1 MPRACFETLPY
12 PPHAAVRIPPKR
24 PGSLRIALIP
34 SAYLP
39 MVGGVEELTGRLA
52 RHLAAGGD
60 AVEVWTPLVD
70 ATTPDDEEV
79 HGIRVR
85 RFPMPMPP
93 ARVGPIL
100 RLPGRAG
107 GTFLRLLRAVRQFR
121 PDVLHV
127 QCFGVNGAYAT
138 VLSALTRIPLVVTLQ
153 GETVMDDDDIYSK
166 AASLRGALR
175 LGLRRASAV
184 TGCSQFVLDD
194 AATRFGL
201 TPGRGQ
207 VIFNG
212 VDRVEAEPCPVPVP
226 FERFVACLGRVVP
239 KKGFDLAIE
248 AFRYVAERV
257 PGVGLVIAGAGAC
270 RPDLETLADRLGLR
284 ARVHFTGS
292 LGRPQV
298 EWVMRNAEVF
308 LMPSRVEPFGIVVL
322 EAWRARRPVIVSAFG
337 GAPEFVRDGVDGLV
351 VDPTDTPRLAEA
363 VTRLLEDRSSGERLA
378 ASGAER
384 VKRFDWRLITAEYR
398 HVYEQAAGS
407 PPARYLQGDAV
418 ADPDPGP

>member
-1 MPRACFETLPY
+1 M
-12 PPHAAVRIPPKR
+12 
-24 PGSLRIALIP
+24 
-34 SAYLP
+34 P

-60 AVEVWTPLVD
+60 EVEVWTPLID
-70 ATTPDDEEV
+70 ATTPNDEEV

-85 RFPMPMPP
+85 RFAMPMPP

-107 GTFLRLLRAVRQFR
+107 GTFLRLLRAVRQFS

-138 VLSALTRIPLVVTLQ
+138 VLSAITRIPLVVTLQ

-184 TGCSQFVLDD
+184 TACSQFVLDD
-194 AATRFGL
+194 AAARFGL

-212 VDRVEAEPCPVPVP
+212 VDRFETEPCPVPVP
-226 FERFVACLGRVVP
+226 FERFVVCLGRVVP

-248 AFRYVAERV
+248 AFHVVADRV
-257 PGVGLVIAGAGAC
+257 PGVGLVIAGAGTC

-322 EAWRARRPVIVSAFG
+322 EAWRAGRPVIVSASG

-363 VTRLLEDRSSGERLA
+363 VTMLLEDRPSGERLA

-398 HVYEQAAGS
+398 QVYEQAAGS
-407 PPARYLQGDAV
+407 SPARYLQVDAPGE
-418 ADPDPGP
+418 PDPAP